1 MMISMDAQTQAG
13 ILGQLAGHAVV
24 WGKQSASGTPI
35 SQILTGPALFWAA
48 FNIASETLS
57 ATATSLTGS
66 QIAGVVAPGAVQIA
80 ALSIRM
86 YDDSSKQAIAKLSR
100 GELTSV
106 LDSPFLAG
114 SLGSVIAK
122 SYA

>member
-24 WGKQSASGTPI
+24 WGKQFASGTPI

-66 QIAGVVAPGAVQIA
+66 QIAGVVAPGAVQIT
-80 ALSIRM
+80 ALSM